1 MNNRIA
7 PPRPKGNDRH
17 VLRMWG
23 LLILAVGVVGQVLT
37 NQIPG
42 LGTLSAEE
50 LAVTFDDPTIA
61 GYSVA
66 ALIIQLVQS
75 CAIPIFAFLLVEG
88 AKHTTCYWKY
98 FLRVLGVA
106 LVSEIPYDLLVFGKA
121 FIMSAQNP
129 VFGTVLA
136 MVVLYFYR
144 HYGAKTLK
152 GIAIPVLVF
161 IMAFFWTRIL
171 IITDGAIMLTLV
183 TVLWLTRNRL
193 GYQVFAG
200 CVVAF
205 LCTALSPFYIVAPMI
220 FLIIHFYNGE
230 PGDENPWFNYL
241 AYPAMLLAGWL
252 VSTYAL

>member
-7 PPRPKGNDRH
+7 PARPKGNDRH

-23 LLILAVGVVGQVLT
+23 LLILAIGVVGQVLT

-42 LGTLSAEE
+42 LGVLSAEE
-50 LAVTFDDPTIA
+50 LSATFEDPTIA
-61 GYSVA
+61 GYSIA

-88 AKHTTCYWKY
+88 AIHTECYWKY

-106 LVSEIPYDLLVFGKA
+106 LVSEIPYDLLVFGKV
-121 FIMSAQNP
+121 FDMSGQNP

-136 MVVLYFYR
+136 MVALFFYR
-144 HYGAKTLK
+144 YYGAKSLK
-152 GIAIPVLVF
+152 GILIPVFVF
-161 IMAFFWTRIL
+161 IVAFFWVRMLT
-171 IITDGAIMLTLV
+171 ITDGSIMLVLV
-183 TVLWLTRNRL
+183 SVLWLTRKRM
-193 GYQVFAG
+193 GYQVLAG
-200 CVVAF
+200 CAVAF
-205 LCTALSPFYIVAPMI
+205 ICTAFSPFYIVAPMI
-220 FLIIHFYNGE
+220 FMLIHFYNGE